1 MDKKVLALHSVKTK
15 LENEI
20 AQKRAELV
28 QIENELTDKK
38 LNPYGITNIDFS
50 KRMEAMKDITKMEDC
65 IMGIDLC
72 IETMEEVESETEDA

>member
-1 MDKKVLALHSVKTK
+1 MDKKVLALHSVKVK

-28 QIENELTDKK
+28 QIESELTDKK

-50 KRMEAMKDITKMEDC
+50 KRMEAMEDITKMEGV
-65 IMGIDLC
+65 IMGIELC

>member
-1 MDKKVLALHSVKTK
+1 MDKKVLALHSVKVK

-28 QIENELTDKK
+28 QIESELTDKK

-50 KRMEAMKDITKMEDC
+50 KKMEAMKDITKMEGA
-65 IMGIDLC
+65 IMGIELC